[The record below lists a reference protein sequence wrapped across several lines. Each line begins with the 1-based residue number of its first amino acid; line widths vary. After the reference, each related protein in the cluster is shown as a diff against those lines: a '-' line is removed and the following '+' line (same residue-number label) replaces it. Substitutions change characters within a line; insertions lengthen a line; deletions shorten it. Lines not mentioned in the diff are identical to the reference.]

1 MPVRLSRSASVLI
14 ALFIATWLVP
24 ATSEAAA
31 KKPHRARPHSCHAL
45 CVASPWQA
53 TLSGFRTPHRPGSDD
68 AADDFDDRNA
78 RNDPAPS
85 VDLRDST
92 ASPVDVH
99 ATPPWIRAR
108 RTANP
113 HAARLIVWRQVVAPR
128 PPPSL

>member
-1 MPVRLSRSASVLI
+1 MMPVRLSRSASVII

-31 KKPHRARPHSCHAL
+31 KKPHRARTHSCHAL

-68 AADDFDDRNA
+68 AAD
-78 RNDPAPS
+78 DPAPS